1 MKTKI
6 VLALSTVFLLSAV
19 VFSTAKAE
27 NDIGVNVSANANIEL
42 ETRGNETSSVEKAT
56 IRGNATSTV
65 KRDDNSDNSDS
76 IDTEDDQAT
85 STDENTNGKFTSEEH
100 RSAVAS
106 FVESLLNVADREGGI
121 GEQVREI
128 AKEQNDSATTTAS
141 AMEKV
146 EERGSLRTFFFGSDY
161 KNLGV
166 IRSELATTTNNISR
180 LKSLLD
186 KTTNVADKVELNAQ
200 IQVLE
205 DEQVKVNVYVS
216 THENVF
222 SLFGWFV
229 KLFAK

>member
-146 EERGSLRTFFFGSDY
+146 EERGSLRIFFFGSDY

-186 KTTNVADKVELNAQ
+186 KTTNTADKVELNAQ

-216 THENVF
+216 THENIF